1 MMVSQRRGAFALG
14 ECVVLVVVVGLLLAI
29 VVPMFSA
36 ARMKMRGQTSAQK
49 LMAIGQGGMMYAA
62 DNKDRLFGYNWRGGE
77 TYTMPNGRQVRGIDD
92 AEASANQNQEILHR
106 RTGRISGQYKILAFR
121 GRLPQRRYSH
131 LVLQDYLNEPI
142 GSDRFIDP
150 NDVKQQQWKDNPLE
164 YNSGSGVP
172 YADGIPAGYDEDLGW
187 ASVAIRQRWAFGSS
201 YQVVPDAWQQE
212 FGARYIPV
220 ETTPHL
226 LTQSDSSWQIPLAD
240 GRRLTSVLH
249 TANKVWMHEEFDR
262 EKAHPLYFGYDDAE
276 TEKLMFDGSV
286 NSWASGIAAPS
297 VVPEYGI
304 FHWKQAYVP
313 LDQFPVPVGGLGDS
327 TEVSQRFRW
336 TFGGLTGINYGPFS
350 FD

>member
-1 MMVSQRRGAFALG
+1 MRHRNGFALS

-49 LMAIGQGGMMYAA
+49 LMSIGQGGMMYAA
-62 DNKDRLFGYNWRGGE
+62 DNKDRLFGYNWRAGE
-77 TYTMPNGRQVRGIDD
+77 IYTMPDGRQKQPNSDTD
-92 AEASANQNQEILHR
+92 ASVYQNLEILQR
-106 RTGRISGQYKILAFR
+106 RTGRASGQFKVLYNHS
-121 GRLPQRRYSH
+121 RLPHRRYSH
-131 LVLQDYLNEPI
+131 LVLMDYMNEPF

-150 NDVKQQQWKDNPLE
+150 NDVKQHQWKDNPLE
-164 YNSGSGVP
+164 YGSGSGVP
-172 YADGIPAGYDEDLGW
+172 YADGIPAGYDQDPNW
-187 ASVAIRQRWAFGSS
+187 PIAAIRQRWAFGSS

-226 LTQSDSSWQIPLAD
+226 LTQSGGIGQIPLAQ
-240 GRRLTSVLH
+240 GRRLRSVLH
-249 TANKVWMHEEFDR
+249 TANKVWMYEEFDR
-262 EKAHPLYFGYDDAE
+262 DRQNPLYFGYDDAQV
-276 TEKLMFDGSV
+276 EKLMFDGSV

-327 TEVSQRFRW
+327 TEISQRFRW